1 MPIPALRRTST
12 MPTISQP
19 TRKQLRDEAR
29 RHRVERETAQ
39 RAAAARRSRLI
50 RLGAV
55 LGAAAAVVAVLIAV
69 SASHSGSTAS
79 SSTAA
84 SSPAP
89 VSGASATTALFAG
102 VPQHGTT
109 LGRANAPV
117 KVTEFADP
125 QCPFCKESALT
136 QLPSIVKQYVRPGKV
151 SLQFQSLAFIGPDS
165 VRAARVA
172 QAAGSQDRLWNF
184 VDLMYR
190 NQGKEN
196 SGYATDAYLR
206 RLAAAVPDLD
216 VNRVFAARDGA
227 AVTAKLRTAETAATK
242 AGVNSTPTFL
252 MQHGYSTKVVDAAG
266 LEAAS
271 KGGRGGGAA
280 ALAPPPSRF
289 A

>member
-1 MPIPALRRTST
+1 

-19 TRKQLRDEAR
+19 TRKERRDEAR
-29 RHRVERETAQ
+29 RARVERENAQ

-69 SASHSGSTAS
+69 SASHSGSSAS

-84 SSPAP
+84 SSSGS

-109 LGRANAPV
+109 LGSANAPV
-117 KVTEFADP
+117 TVTEFADL

-172 QAAGSQDRLWNF
+172 QAAGSQDKLWNF

-196 SGYATDAYLR
+196 TGYATDAYLR
-206 RLAAAVPDLD
+206 RLAAAVPGLD
-216 VNRVFAARDGA
+216 ANRAFAARNGA
-227 AVTAKLRTAETAATK
+227 AVTAKLQAADTQ
-242 AGVNSTPTFL
+242 ATQNGVNETPTFL
-252 MQHGYSTKVVDAAG
+252 VQHGGSTKVVDAAG
-266 LEAAS
+266 LEAAI
-271 KGGRGGGAA
+271 KAA
-280 ALAPPPSRF
+280 VGS
-289 A
+289 